1 MADELKVPEKPKLHQ
16 ALHGYAKGHHQ
27 LALSTTLKPRDQKI
41 LLELSDISGP
51 GGNIGPEGYLTGYPL
66 SESGLFALGR
76 TWPALEMPRPGCVWT
91 HTLLIDFTDLAE
103 LKSLTGLLDLF
114 RRPAGANAGPEY
126 TDPATF
132 EPDVQA
138 YVPTLSGG
146 WARQVI
152 AALYEMPRTPIVAEH
167 FGNEVDRTVLALW
180 SQQWPRLRRNFRFC
194 TFAVSDRS
202 AKNSNFDLQ
211 IVPRSDRSVHTRFED
226 AINAETFGPSFD
238 RWLDDAVQDLLHPN
252 GFGLRDSFRRLGADI
267 AMGRGAFRPLCR
279 LHWSLTGGNR
289 QPEAFRNAISIL
301 KDELGAK
308 QARTAWE
315 SVAKAAFDQVENLDE
330 PSFDFL
336 WENLSLVDPETLIHG
351 AAQLGELAWRRDP
364 AILVSVL
371 DDEGP
376 FKIVIDRT
384 LGALDATDLVS
395 GLARAPALRQAA
407 LARRPEIVGQP
418 AFWKSLDS
426 VEEVLHAAKCGHEE
440 SATLAAMLARRDD
453 LASDAVKAFG
463 SRLVL
468 QVLRASWDIVGE
480 ASKPWLHSS
489 TCDTATVA
497 EFLATEP
504 NIPKTMLYG
513 LARTL
518 PPDAVPNEYG
528 EDPWLNSHR
537 HAVGKLGDSAASY
550 MAAYLLSRALGQR
563 SRCPGELAQLT
574 FESTHTAA
582 ASNRLTEGGW
592 GLLKSRL
599 PKTTPWLKWN
609 RCHQIQVGVADL
621 FINCELAPSLFVE
634 LCKDD
639 QLFSLLLH
647 RATKRKRGRAYLE
660 LVLRQIVQEGDPRLA
675 ARGRMIKKLLR

>member
-1 MADELKVPEKPKLHQ
+1 MVNGLKVAKQLKLHQ
-16 ALHGYAKGHHQ
+16 ALHGYADGHHE
-27 LALSTTLKPRDQKI
+27 LALSRTLKPRDQKI

-66 SESGLFALGR
+66 PESGLFALGR

-103 LKSLTGLLDLF
+103 LVTLTCLLDVF

-126 TDPATF
+126 IEPASF
-132 EPDVQA
+132 EPDAQTF
-138 YVPTLSGG
+138 VPTLSEG

-152 AALYEMPRTPIVAEH
+152 AALYEKPERRIVAEH
-167 FGNEVDRTVLALW
+167 FGNGVDRTVLALW
-180 SQQWPRLRRNFRFC
+180 SQQWPRLRRSFRFC

-202 AKNSNFDLQ
+202 TKNSNFDLQ
-211 IVPRSDRSVHTRFED
+211 IVPRFDRSVHTRFED
-226 AINAETFGPSFD
+226 AVNAETFGHSFD

-252 GFGLRDSFRRLGADI
+252 GFGLRDSLRGLGADI

-279 LHWSLTGGNR
+279 LHRSLTGGNR

-301 KDELGAK
+301 KNELGAK

-315 SVAKAAFDQVENLDE
+315 TVAKAAFEQLESLDE
-330 PSFDFL
+330 PSFCFL
-336 WENLSLVDPETLIHG
+336 WENLSLVDTDTLIFD
-351 AAQLGELAWRRDP
+351 AEQLGKLAWQRDP
-364 AILVSVL
+364 GMLVHVL
-371 DDEGP
+371 DDKGP
-376 FKIVIDRT
+376 FQIVIERT
-384 LGALDATDLVS
+384 LRALDAAELVS

-418 AFWKSLDS
+418 AFWKSLDC
-426 VEEVLHAAKCGHEE
+426 VEEVLHASKRGHEG

-453 LASDAVKAFG
+453 LASEVVKAFG

-468 QVLRASWDIVGE
+468 QVLRASWDILGE
-480 ASKPWLHSS
+480 ARKPWLHPSI
-489 TCDTATVA
+489 CDTAAVA
-497 EFLATEP
+497 EFLSTEP

-528 EDPWLNSHR
+528 EDPWLISHR

-582 ASNRLTEGGW
+582 ASNRLTEDGW
-592 GLLKSRL
+592 RLFKSRL
-599 PKTTPWLKWN
+599 PKTTPWLRWN
-609 RCHQIQVGVADL
+609 RCHQLRVGVADL
-621 FINCELAPSLFVE
+621 FINCELAPSIFVE

-647 RATKRKRGRAYLE
+647 RATKRKRGRTYLE
-660 LVLRQIVQEGDPRLA
+660 LVRRYIVQKGDSRLA

>member
-1 MADELKVPEKPKLHQ
+1 MANELKVGEKRKLHQ
-16 ALHGYAKGHHQ
+16 ALHGYADGHHQ

-51 GGNIGPEGYLTGYPL
+51 GGSIGLEGYLTGYPL
-66 SESGLFALGR
+66 TDSGLFALGR
-76 TWPALEMPRPGCVWT
+76 TWPALEMSRPGCVWT

-103 LKSLTGLLDLF
+103 LENLTGLLDLF
-114 RRPAGANAGPEY
+114 RRPTGANAGPEY

-132 EPDVQA
+132 EHAQA
-138 YVPTLSGG
+138 YVPTLSEG
-146 WARQVI
+146 WTRQVL
-152 AALYEMPRTPIVAEH
+152 AALYEKPRRPIVAEH

-180 SQQWPRLRRNFRFC
+180 SQQWPRLRRSFRFC

-211 IVPRSDRSVHTRFED
+211 IVPRSDRSVHTRFVD

-252 GFGLRDSFRRLGADI
+252 GFGLRDSFRRFGADI

-279 LHWSLTGGNR
+279 LHRSLTGGNR

-315 SVAKAAFDQVENLDE
+315 TVAKAAFEQLESLDE
-330 PSFDFL
+330 PSFCFL
-336 WENLSLVDPETLIHG
+336 WENLSLVDTDTLIFG
-351 AAQLGELAWRRDP
+351 AAQLGKLAWQRDP
-364 AILVSVL
+364 GMLVSVL

-376 FKIVIDRT
+376 FKIVIERT
-384 LGALDATDLVS
+384 LGALDAAELVS

-418 AFWKSLDS
+418 GFWINLDS

-463 SRLVL
+463 SRLLL

-480 ASKPWLHSS
+480 ARMAWLHSS

-513 LARTL
+513 LARIL
-518 PPDAVPNEYG
+518 PPEAVPNEYG
-528 EDPWLNSHR
+528 EDPWLISQR
-537 HAVGKLGDSAASY
+537 HAVGKLDASAASF
-550 MAAYLLSRALGQR
+550 MAAYLLSRALGQG
-563 SRCPGELAQLT
+563 SRCPGGLAQLT
-574 FESTHTAA
+574 FDNTHTAA

-592 GLLKSRL
+592 RLLKSRL

-609 RCHQIQVGVADL
+609 RCHQLRVGVADL

-660 LVLRQIVQEGDPRLA
+660 LVLRHIVQEGDPRLA